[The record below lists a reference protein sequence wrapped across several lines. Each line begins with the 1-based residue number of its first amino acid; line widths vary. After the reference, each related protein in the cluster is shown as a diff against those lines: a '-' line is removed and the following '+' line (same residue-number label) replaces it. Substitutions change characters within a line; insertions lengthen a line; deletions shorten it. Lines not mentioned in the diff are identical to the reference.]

1 MNSSSRLPFLD
12 GLRVALSQPASI
24 AGMTVGRVIYGDA
37 PYGATI
43 TRRAMNLDQLYNESL
58 ALLEGKGIQKDEQR
72 SFELNRK
79 AAVEGHAD
87 ATLAMG
93 WFYLNGVGV
102 ARSISDAITW
112 YRRSA
117 RRGEPRAM
125 FSLGFIA
132 YEQKD
137 WCDALTWF
145 RRAADS
151 GHHRSLFWIGKL
163 HWKGRAVTQS
173 RSEAMRLF
181 HLAAKKRV
189 PDATRALR
197 WLTAL
202 NKITRDNQ
210 LA

>member
-1 MNSSSRLPFLD
+1 MRRRLSAGGLDVYPTPQCPLPMNF
-12 GLRVALSQPASI
+12 
-24 AGMTVGRVIYGDA
+24 
-37 PYGATI
+37 
-43 TRRAMNLDQLYNESL
+43 DQLYNESL
-58 ALLEGKGIQKDEQR
+58 ALLEGKGIQKNEQR
-72 SFELNRK
+72 SFEINRK